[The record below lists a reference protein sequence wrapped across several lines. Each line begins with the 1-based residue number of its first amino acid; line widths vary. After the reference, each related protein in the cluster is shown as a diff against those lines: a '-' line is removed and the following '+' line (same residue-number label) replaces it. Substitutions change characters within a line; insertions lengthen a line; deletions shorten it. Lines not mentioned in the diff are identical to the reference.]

1 MAQERVWR
9 TEAEPDLSG
18 GLMQRGTMIRIAT
31 YEFISNAI
39 WEGSL
44 WGSLLLEPL
53 RAIDSRRAC

>member
-1 MAQERVWR
+1 MAQIRVRR

-39 WEGSL
+39 REGSFR
-44 WGSLLLEPL
+44 GSLLLEPL